1 MKMEYSNTNRGAIWA
16 NKKHAENPKAPKWT
30 GKLDVEGVTYN
41 VSAWAGDKEK
51 PTAPSLTFVIQKA
64 DMGFVP
70 VKAGDKFDD
79 IPF

>member
-1 MKMEYSNTNRGAIWA
+1 MEYSNTNRGAIWA
-16 NKKHAENPKAPKWT
+16 NKKHLENPKAPKWT

-41 VSAWAGDKEK
+41 VSAWAGKQE
-51 PTAPSLTFVIQKA
+51 PNQPSLTFSIQKA

-70 VKAGDKFDD
+70 VKKGETFDD

>member
-1 MKMEYSNTNRGAIWA
+1 MEYSNTNRGAIWA
-16 NKKHAENPKAPKWT
+16 NKKHSENPKAPKWT
-30 GKLDVEGVTYN
+30 GKLDVEGVTYT
-41 VSAWAGDKEK
+41 VSAWAGKQE
-51 PTAPSLTFVIQKA
+51 PNQPSLTFVIQKA